1 MFKYS
6 IIKMFRSIGGLF
18 WMFIFPL
25 VLMTAMHF
33 AFGSIYDYQNS
44 IDPMR
49 TILITEG
56 QGVYQEGFEDLIE
69 SLSEEGSE
77 DQLFI
82 LEEADSL
89 EEAKAKLAGEEA
101 EIIFVVSDGDV
112 EVYLQENHSITSVA
126 VAGSIADTYKQRY
139 QLIADALEQDPAYA
153 MELVNDARENVT
165 YTVSQKEKAFGAEPN
180 PYNWYFLSTLV
191 MGILFMAMMGINMVG
206 DLRADVSAVAMRY
219 SVSPARKGQM
229 VVTAFAARVIPGLV
243 IVAIQLMVM
252 KYVFGIYLG
261 NDYLKLGLFAVAAV
275 MFSIS
280 FGVICG
286 LCFKGDVHQRGNKAT
301 SLIMISVFL
310 SGEMISQLPGL
321 FEKYFPIF
329 NKINPATVL
338 NMALFKLTIGN
349 SAEGFFMNIA
359 EIIGL
364 TVVFLAIGVAVLRRE
379 KYASV

>member
-33 AFGSIYDYQNS
+33 AFDSIYSYQNS

-89 EEAKAKLAGEEA
+89 EDAKAKLAGEEA

-112 EVYLQENHSITSVA
+112 EVYLQENHSITSAA

-139 QLIADALEQDPAYA
+139 QLIADAWEQDPAFA
-153 MELVNDARENVT
+153 MELVNNAAENVT
-165 YTVSQKEKAFGAEPN
+165 YTVSKEDAFGAEPN

-261 NDYLKLGLFAVAAV
+261 NDYLKLALFVVAAV

-364 TVVFLAIGVAVLRRE
+364 TVVFLAIGIAVLRRE

>member
-6 IIKMFRSIGGLF
+6 ILRIFRSWGGLF

-25 VLMTAMHF
+25 ALMTAMHF

-44 IDPMR
+44 IDPMK

-56 QGVYQEGFEDLIE
+56 EGVYQQGFEDLIV

-82 LEEADSL
+82 LEEDISL
-89 EEAKAKLAGEEA
+89 EDAKAKLAEEEA
-101 EIIFVVSDGDV
+101 EIIFVVTDGDI
-112 EVYLQENHSITSVA
+112 EVYLQENHSVTSAA

-139 QLIADALEQDPAYA
+139 MLIADAYEKDPAYA
-153 MELVNDARENVT
+153 MELINEAAENVT
-165 YTVSQKEKAFGAEPN
+165 YTVSEKDAFGAEPN

-206 DLRADVSAVAMRY
+206 DLRADVSASAMRY

-229 VVTAFAARVIPGLV
+229 VVTAFAARLIPGIAIATIQLV
-243 IVAIQLMVM
+243 IM
-252 KYVFGIYLG
+252 KNVFGIYLG
-261 NDYLKLGLFAVAAV
+261 NDYLKLALFVVSAV

-286 LCFKGDVHQRGNKAT
+286 LCFKGNVTQRGNKAT

-310 SGEMISQLPGL
+310 SGEMIAQLPGI
-321 FEKYFPIF
+321 FERYCPVF

-349 SAEGFFMNIA
+349 SASGFYMNIA

-364 TVVFLAIGVAVLRRE
+364 TVIFLMIGVAVLRRE

>member
-6 IIKMFRSIGGLF
+6 IIKLLRNKGSLF
-18 WMFIFPL
+18 WMFVFPL
-25 VLMTAMHF
+25 CLMTAMHF

-44 IDPMR
+44 IDPMK

-56 QGVYQEGFEDLIE
+56 EGVYQQGFTDLID
-69 SLSEEGSE
+69 SLSEEDTE

-89 EEAKAKLAGEEA
+89 EEAKEQLAEEEA
-101 EIIFVVSDGDV
+101 EIIFVVSDDDI
-112 EVYLQENHSITSVA
+112 EVYLQENHSGTSAA

-139 QLIADALEQDPAYA
+139 QLIADAYATDPAYA
-153 MELVNDARENVT
+153 MELVNDAAESVT
-165 YTVSQKEKAFGAEPN
+165 YTVSEKDAFGTEPN

-206 DLRADVSAVAMRY
+206 DLRADVSAAAMRY

-229 VVTAFAARVIPGLV
+229 VVSAFAARLIPGIIIAVIQLV
-243 IVAIQLMVM
+243 IM
-252 KYVFGIYLG
+252 KTVFGIYLG
-261 NDYLKLGLFAVAAV
+261 NDYLKLALFVVAAV

-286 LCFKGDVHQRGNKAT
+286 LCFKGNVTQRGNKAT

-310 SGEMISQLPGL
+310 SGEMIAQLPGI

-349 SAEGFFMNIA
+349 SAEGFYMNIA

-364 TVVFLAIGVAVLRRE
+364 TVIFLMIGVAVLRRE

>member
-33 AFGSIYDYQNS
+33 AFDSIYSYQNS

-89 EEAKAKLAGEEA
+89 EDAKAKLAGEEA

-112 EVYLQENHSITSVA
+112 EVYLQENHSITSAA

-139 QLIADALEQDPAYA
+139 QLIADAWEQDPAFA

-165 YTVSQKEKAFGAEPN
+165 YTVSEEDVFGAEPN

-229 VVTAFAARVIPGLV
+229 VVTAFAARVIPGIV

-261 NDYLKLGLFAVAAV
+261 NDYLKLALFAVSAV

-321 FEKYFPIF
+321 FERYFPIF

-364 TVVFLAIGVAVLRRE
+364 TVVFLAIGIAVLRRE

>member
-33 AFGSIYDYQNS
+33 AFDSIYDYQNS
-44 IDPMR
+44 IDPMK

-56 QGVYQEGFEDLIE
+56 EGVYQQGFGDLID
-69 SLSEEGSE
+69 SLSEEDAE

-89 EEAKAKLAGEEA
+89 EDAKAKLAGEEA

-112 EVYLQENHSITSVA
+112 EVYLQENHSITSAA

-139 QLIADALEQDPAYA
+139 QLIADAWEQDPAFA
-153 MELVNDARENVT
+153 MELVNNAVENVT
-165 YTVSQKEKAFGAEPN
+165 YTVSEEDAFGAEPN

-261 NDYLKLGLFAVAAV
+261 NDYLKLALFVVSAV
-275 MFSIS
+275 MFAIS

-364 TVVFLAIGVAVLRRE
+364 TVVFLAIGIAVLRRE

>member
-1 MFKYS
+1 
-6 IIKMFRSIGGLF
+6 
-18 WMFIFPL
+18 
-25 VLMTAMHF
+25 
-33 AFGSIYDYQNS
+33 
-44 IDPMR
+44 
-49 TILITEG
+49 
-56 QGVYQEGFEDLIE
+56 
-69 SLSEEGSE
+69 
-77 DQLFI
+77 
-82 LEEADSL
+82 
-89 EEAKAKLAGEEA
+89 
-101 EIIFVVSDGDV
+101 
-112 EVYLQENHSITSVA
+112 
-126 VAGSIADTYKQRY
+126 
-139 QLIADALEQDPAYA
+139 
-153 MELVNDARENVT
+153 
-165 YTVSQKEKAFGAEPN
+165 
-180 PYNWYFLSTLV
+180 

-261 NDYLKLGLFAVAAV
+261 NDYLKLGLFVVSAV

-310 SGEMISQLPGL
+310 SGEMISQLPGI
-321 FEKYFPIF
+321 FERYFPIF

-349 SAEGFFMNIA
+349 SAEGFFTNIA

-364 TVVFLAIGVAVLRRE
+364 TVVFLAIGIAVLRRE

>member
-6 IIKMFRSIGGLF
+6 IIKMFRSIGGLC

-33 AFGSIYDYQNS
+33 AFDSIYSYQNS

-89 EEAKAKLAGEEA
+89 EDAKAKLAGEEA

-112 EVYLQENHSITSVA
+112 EVYLQENHSITSAA

-139 QLIADALEQDPAYA
+139 QLIADAWEQAPAFA
-153 MELVNDARENVT
+153 MELVNNAAENVT
-165 YTVSQKEKAFGAEPN
+165 YTVSKEDAFGAEPN

-261 NDYLKLGLFAVAAV
+261 NDYLKLALFAVAAV

>member
-33 AFGSIYDYQNS
+33 AFDSIYSYQNS

-82 LEEADSL
+82 LEESDSL
-89 EEAKAKLAGEEA
+89 EDAKAKLAGEEA

-112 EVYLQENHSITSVA
+112 EVYLQENHSITSAA

-139 QLIADALEQDPAYA
+139 QLIADALEQDPAFA

-165 YTVSQKEKAFGAEPN
+165 YTVSVEDAFGAEPN

-229 VVTAFAARVIPGLV
+229 VVTAFAARVIPGIV

-261 NDYLKLGLFAVAAV
+261 NDYLKLALFVVSAV

-310 SGEMISQLPGL
+310 SGEMISQLPGI
-321 FEKYFPIF
+321 FERYFPIF

-349 SAEGFFMNIA
+349 SAEGFFTNIA

-364 TVVFLAIGVAVLRRE
+364 TVVFLAIGIAVLRRE

>member
-6 IIKMFRSIGGLF
+6 ILRIFRSWGGLF

-25 VLMTAMHF
+25 CLMTAMHF
-33 AFGSIYDYQNS
+33 AFSSIYAYQNS
-44 IDPMR
+44 IDPMK

-56 QGVYQEGFEDLIE
+56 EGVYQQGFEELIDN
-69 SLSEEGSE
+69 LSEEDSE

-89 EEAKAKLAGEEA
+89 EDAKEQLAGEEA
-101 EIIFVVSDGDV
+101 EIIFVVTDDDI
-112 EVYLQENHSITSVA
+112 EVYLQENHSVTSAA

-139 QLIADALEQDPAYA
+139 QLISDAFEQDPAYA
-153 MELVNDARENVT
+153 IELVNDARENVT
-165 YTVSQKEKAFGAEPN
+165 YTVSEKEKAFGAEPN

-229 VVTAFAARVIPGLV
+229 VVTAFAARVIPGIVIAVIQLV
-243 IVAIQLMVM
+243 IM
-252 KYVFGIYLG
+252 KNVFGIYLG
-261 NDYLKLGLFAVAAV
+261 NDYLKLALFVVAAV
-275 MFSIS
+275 MFAIS

-286 LCFKGDVHQRGNKAT
+286 LCFKGNVNQRGNKAT

-321 FEKYFPIF
+321 FEKYFPVF

-349 SAEGFFMNIA
+349 SADDFYINIA

-364 TVVFLAIGVAVLRRE
+364 TVVFLAIGIAVLRRE

>member
-18 WMFIFPL
+18 WMFVFPL
-25 VLMTAMHF
+25 ALMTAMHF
-33 AFGSIYDYQNS
+33 AFDSIYSYQNS
-44 IDPMR
+44 IDPMK

-89 EEAKAKLAGEEA
+89 EDAKAKLAGEEA
-101 EIIFVVSDGDV
+101 EIIFVISDGDV
-112 EVYLQENHSITSVA
+112 EVYLQENHSITSAA

-139 QLIADALEQDPAYA
+139 QLI
-153 MELVNDARENVT
+153 T
-165 YTVSQKEKAFGAEPN
+165 YTVSEEDAFGAEPN

-261 NDYLKLGLFAVAAV
+261 NDYLKLALFVVSAV

-321 FEKYFPIF
+321 FERYFPIF

-364 TVVFLAIGVAVLRRE
+364 TVVFLAIGIAVLRRE

>member
-1 MFKYS
+1 MDKRISVGLDSFYS
-6 IIKMFRSIGGLF
+6 VVLSAVGTTMLTFAVLPSVLASHVAQVALCVIETGG
-18 WMFIFPL
+18 
-25 VLMTAMHF
+25 H
-33 AFGSIYDYQNS
+33 
-44 IDPMR
+44 
-49 TILITEG
+49 TILTIGLLGAIERATTHLGGEVG
-56 QGVYQEGFEDLIE
+56 AGDAEDLLGHNMI
-69 SLSEEGSE
+69 
-77 DQLFI
+77 
-82 LEEADSL
+82 
-89 EEAKAKLAGEEA
+89 
-101 EIIFVVSDGDV
+101 
-112 EVYLQENHSITSVA
+112 
-126 VAGSIADTYKQRY
+126 
-139 QLIADALEQDPAYA
+139 DALLQVGN
-153 MELVNDARENVT
+153 LLFKAR
-165 YTVSQKEKAFGAEPN
+165 QQPFGNLTQE
-180 PYNWYFLSTLV
+180 
-191 MGILFMAMMGINMVG
+191 
-206 DLRADVSAVAMRY
+206 D
-219 SVSPARKGQM
+219 
-229 VVTAFAARVIPGLV
+229 TAFAARVIPGLV

-261 NDYLKLGLFAVAAV
+261 NDYLKLALFVVSAV

-286 LCFKGDVHQRGNKAT
+286 LCFKGNVTQRGNKAT

-364 TVVFLAIGVAVLRRE
+364 TVVFLAIGIAVLRRE

>member
-18 WMFIFPL
+18 WMFVFPL

-33 AFGSIYDYQNS
+33 AFDSIYSYQNS
-44 IDPMR
+44 IDPMK

-89 EEAKAKLAGEEA
+89 EDAKAKLAGEEA

-112 EVYLQENHSITSVA
+112 EVYLQENHSITSAA

-139 QLIADALEQDPAYA
+139 QLIADAWEQDPAFA
-153 MELVNDARENVT
+153 MELVNNAVENVT
-165 YTVSQKEKAFGAEPN
+165 YTVSVEDAFGAEPN

-261 NDYLKLGLFAVAAV
+261 NDYLKLGLFVVSAV

-321 FEKYFPIF
+321 FERYFPIF

-364 TVVFLAIGVAVLRRE
+364 TVVFLAIGIAVLRRE

>member
-18 WMFIFPL
+18 WMFVFPL

-33 AFGSIYDYQNS
+33 AFDSIYSYQNS
-44 IDPMR
+44 IDPMK

-89 EEAKAKLAGEEA
+89 EDAKAKLAGEEA

-112 EVYLQENHSITSVA
+112 EVYLQENHSITSAA

-139 QLIADALEQDPAYA
+139 QLIADAWEQDPAFA
-153 MELVNDARENVT
+153 MELVNNAVENVT
-165 YTVSQKEKAFGAEPN
+165 YTVPEEDAFGAEPN

-261 NDYLKLGLFAVAAV
+261 NDYLKLALFVVSAV

-321 FEKYFPIF
+321 FERYFPIF

-349 SAEGFFMNIA
+349 SAEGFFTNIA

-364 TVVFLAIGVAVLRRE
+364 TVVFLAIGIAVLRRE

>member
-18 WMFIFPL
+18 WMFVFPL

-33 AFGSIYDYQNS
+33 AFDSIYSYQNS
-44 IDPMR
+44 IDPMK

-89 EEAKAKLAGEEA
+89 EDAKAKLAGEEA

-112 EVYLQENHSITSVA
+112 EVYLQENHSITSAA

-139 QLIADALEQDPAYA
+139 QLIADAWEQDPAFA
-153 MELVNDARENVT
+153 MELVTNAVENVT
-165 YTVSQKEKAFGAEPN
+165 YTVSVEDAFGAEPN

-261 NDYLKLGLFAVAAV
+261 NDYLKLGLFVVSAV

-321 FEKYFPIF
+321 FERYFPIF

-364 TVVFLAIGVAVLRRE
+364 TVVFLAIGIAVLRRE

>member
-18 WMFIFPL
+18 WMFVFPL

-33 AFGSIYDYQNS
+33 AFDSIYSYQNS
-44 IDPMR
+44 IDPMK

-82 LEEADSL
+82 LEAADSL
-89 EEAKAKLAGEEA
+89 EDAKAKLAGEEA

-112 EVYLQENHSITSVA
+112 EVYLQENHSITSAA

-139 QLIADALEQDPAYA
+139 QLIADAWEQDPAFA
-153 MELVNDARENVT
+153 MELVNNAVENVT
-165 YTVSQKEKAFGAEPN
+165 YTVSEEDVFGAEPN

-261 NDYLKLGLFAVAAV
+261 NDYLKLALFVVSAV

-280 FGVICG
+280 FGIICG

-321 FEKYFPIF
+321 FERYFPIF

-364 TVVFLAIGVAVLRRE
+364 TVVFLAIGIAVLRRE

>member
-18 WMFIFPL
+18 WMFVFPL
-25 VLMTAMHF
+25 ALMTAMYF

-44 IDPMR
+44 IDPMK

-56 QGVYQEGFEDLIE
+56 QGVYQQGFGDLID
-69 SLSEEGSE
+69 SLSEENAE

-89 EEAKAKLAGEEA
+89 EDAKAKLAEEEA
-101 EIIFVVSDGDV
+101 EIIFVVSDDDI
-112 EVYLQENHSITSVA
+112 EVYLQENHSITSAA

-139 QLIADALEQDPAYA
+139 MLIADAYATDPAYA
-153 MELVNDARENVT
+153 MELINDAAENVT
-165 YTVSQKEKAFGAEPN
+165 YTVSEKDAFGAEPN

-229 VVTAFAARVIPGLV
+229 VVTAFAARLIPGIVIAVIQLV
-243 IVAIQLMVM
+243 IM
-252 KYVFGIYLG
+252 KNVFGIYLG
-261 NDYLKLGLFAVAAV
+261 SDYLKLALFVVAAI
-275 MFSIS
+275 MFAIS

-310 SGEMISQLPGL
+310 SGEMISQLPGI
-321 FEKYFPIF
+321 FEKYCPII

-364 TVVFLAIGVAVLRRE
+364 TVIFLAIGVAVLRRE

>member
-33 AFGSIYDYQNS
+33 AFDSIYSYQNS

-89 EEAKAKLAGEEA
+89 EDAKAKLAGEEA

-112 EVYLQENHSITSVA
+112 EVYLQENHSITSAA

-139 QLIADALEQDPAYA
+139 QLIADAWEQDPAFA

-165 YTVSQKEKAFGAEPN
+165 YTVSEEDVFGAEPN

-229 VVTAFAARVIPGLV
+229 VVTAFAARVIPGIV

-261 NDYLKLGLFAVAAV
+261 NDYLKLGLFVVSAV

-321 FEKYFPIF
+321 FERYFPIF

-349 SAEGFFMNIA
+349 SAEGFFTNIA

-364 TVVFLAIGVAVLRRE
+364 TVVFLAIGIAVLRRE

>member
-18 WMFIFPL
+18 WMFVFPL

-33 AFGSIYDYQNS
+33 AFDSIYNYQNS
-44 IDPMR
+44 IDPMK

-89 EEAKAKLAGEEA
+89 EDAKAKLAGEEA

-112 EVYLQENHSITSVA
+112 EVYLQENHSITSAA

-139 QLIADALEQDPAYA
+139 QLIADAWEQDPAFA
-153 MELVNDARENVT
+153 MELVNNAVENVT
-165 YTVSQKEKAFGAEPN
+165 YTVSVEDAFGAEPN

-261 NDYLKLGLFAVAAV
+261 NDYLKLALFVVSAV

-364 TVVFLAIGVAVLRRE
+364 TVVFLAIGIAVLRRE

>member
-1 MFKYS
+1 MFV
-6 IIKMFRSIGGLF
+6 
-18 WMFIFPL
+18 FPL

-44 IDPMR
+44 IDPIHTVYVKQSESEFANNFSR
-49 TILITEG
+49 LLVRLHDGSQQKLLELSGDADADHAIEQLADDETGTEV
-56 QGVYQEGFEDLIE
+56 VYIINEDNI
-69 SLSEEGSE
+69 
-77 DQLFI
+77 
-82 LEEADSL
+82 
-89 EEAKAKLAGEEA
+89 
-101 EIIFVVSDGDV
+101 
-112 EVYLQENHSITSVA
+112 EVYLQENHSVTAAA
-126 VAGSIADTYKQRY
+126 VAGSIADTYTQRC
-139 QLIADALEQDPAYA
+139 QLIADAFEKDPAYA
-153 MELVNDARENVT
+153 MELINDAAESVT
-165 YTVSQKEKAFGAEPN
+165 YTVSEKDAFGAEPN

-252 KYVFGIYLG
+252 KHVFGIYLG
-261 NDYLKLGLFAVAAV
+261 NDYLKLALFAVAAV

-321 FEKYFPIF
+321 FERYFPIF

-349 SAEGFFMNIA
+349 SADGFYMNIA

-364 TVVFLAIGVAVLRRE
+364 TVVFLVIGIAVLRRE

>member
-18 WMFIFPL
+18 WMFVFPL

-33 AFGSIYDYQNS
+33 AFDSIYSYQNS
-44 IDPMR
+44 IDPMK

-82 LEEADSL
+82 LEVADSL

-112 EVYLQENHSITSVA
+112 EVYLQENHSITSAA

-139 QLIADALEQDPAYA
+139 QLIADAWEQDPAFA
-153 MELVNDARENVT
+153 MELVNNAVENVT
-165 YTVSQKEKAFGAEPN
+165 YTVSVEDAFGAEPN

-261 NDYLKLGLFAVAAV
+261 NDYLKLALFVVSAV

-321 FEKYFPIF
+321 FERYFPIF

-349 SAEGFFMNIA
+349 SAEGFFTNIA

-364 TVVFLAIGVAVLRRE
+364 TVVFLAIGIAVLRRE

>member
-18 WMFIFPL
+18 WMFVFPL

-33 AFGSIYDYQNS
+33 AFDSIYSYQNS
-44 IDPMR
+44 IDPMK

-89 EEAKAKLAGEEA
+89 EDAKAKLAGEEA

-112 EVYLQENHSITSVA
+112 EVYLQENHSITSAA

-139 QLIADALEQDPAYA
+139 QLIADAWEQDPAFA
-153 MELVNDARENVT
+153 MELVNNAVENVT
-165 YTVSQKEKAFGAEPN
+165 YTVSVEDAFGAEPN

-261 NDYLKLGLFAVAAV
+261 NDYLKLALFVVSAV

-321 FEKYFPIF
+321 FERYFPIF

-349 SAEGFFMNIA
+349 SAEGFFINIA

-364 TVVFLAIGVAVLRRE
+364 TVVFLAIGIAVLRRE

>member
-18 WMFIFPL
+18 WMFVFPL

-33 AFGSIYDYQNS
+33 AFDSIYSYQNS
-44 IDPMR
+44 IDPMK

-82 LEEADSL
+82 LEETDSL
-89 EEAKAKLAGEEA
+89 EDAKAKLAGEEA

-112 EVYLQENHSITSVA
+112 EVYLQENHSITSAA

-139 QLIADALEQDPAYA
+139 QLIADAWEQDPAFA
-153 MELVNDARENVT
+153 MELVNNAVENVT
-165 YTVSQKEKAFGAEPN
+165 YTVSEKDAFGAEPN

-243 IVAIQLMVM
+243 IAAIQLLVM

-261 NDYLKLGLFAVAAV
+261 NDYLKLALFVVSAV
-275 MFSIS
+275 MCAIS

-364 TVVFLAIGVAVLRRE
+364 TVVFLAIGIAVLRRE

>member
-18 WMFIFPL
+18 WMFVFPL

-33 AFGSIYDYQNS
+33 AFDSIYNYQNS
-44 IDPMR
+44 IDPMK

-56 QGVYQEGFEDLIE
+56 QGEYQEGFEDLIE

-89 EEAKAKLAGEEA
+89 EDAKAKLAGEEA

-112 EVYLQENHSITSVA
+112 EVYLQENHSITSAA

-139 QLIADALEQDPAYA
+139 QLIADAWEQDPAFA
-153 MELVNDARENVT
+153 MELVNNAVENVT
-165 YTVSQKEKAFGAEPN
+165 YTVPEEDVFGAEPN

-261 NDYLKLGLFAVAAV
+261 NDYLKLALFVVSAV

-364 TVVFLAIGVAVLRRE
+364 TVVFLAIGIAVLRRE

>member
-18 WMFIFPL
+18 WMFVFPL

-33 AFGSIYDYQNS
+33 AFDSIYSYQNS
-44 IDPMR
+44 IDPMK

-56 QGVYQEGFEDLIE
+56 QGEYQEGFEDLIE

-89 EEAKAKLAGEEA
+89 EDAKAKLAREEA

-112 EVYLQENHSITSVA
+112 EVYLQENHSITSAA

-139 QLIADALEQDPAYA
+139 QLIADAWEQDPAFA
-153 MELVNDARENVT
+153 MELVNNAVENVT
-165 YTVSQKEKAFGAEPN
+165 YTVPEEDAFGAEPN

-261 NDYLKLGLFAVAAV
+261 NDYLKLALFVVSAV

-321 FEKYFPIF
+321 FERYFPIF

-364 TVVFLAIGVAVLRRE
+364 TVVFLAIGIAVLRRE